1 MIQYI
6 ITYKTTGYQSNK
18 RNRGISQA
26 VKHRLDVFLPD
37 KQDNNHYK
45 QHYIFIKRLPRR
57 KRNSI
62 AKTTTIRYFIE
73 ISRIKS
79 KERKEHN
86 HQHQQPK
93 CEFTH
98 ITQQKHQD
106 RKSTR
111 LNS

>member
-45 QHYIFIKRLPRR
+45 QHYIFIKRLPRC

-62 AKTTTIRYFIE
+62 AKTTTIGNFIE
-73 ISRIKS
+73 IGGI
-79 KERKEHN
+79 ERQKCEEQN

-98 ITQQKHQD
+98 ITQQKHHA
-106 RKSTR
+106 
-111 LNS
+111 